1 MSDCDK
7 KTYLA
12 KTESRRHLI
21 FVTLTKENAAYEAI
35 DADGLG
41 FDRAASMP

>member
-1 MSDCDK
+1 MSGREE

-21 FVTLTKENAAYEAI
+21 FVTLTKEHATYEAI
-35 DADGLG
+35 DAYDPV
-41 FDRAASMP
+41 FDRAVSTP